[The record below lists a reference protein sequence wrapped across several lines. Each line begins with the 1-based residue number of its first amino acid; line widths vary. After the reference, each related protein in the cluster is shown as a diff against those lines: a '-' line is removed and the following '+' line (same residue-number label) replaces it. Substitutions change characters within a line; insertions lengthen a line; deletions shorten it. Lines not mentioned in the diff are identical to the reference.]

1 MNNISTHLSKDTE
14 GWKYEVV
21 WQVTQ
26 RGPSPSLDVKKQ
38 IKVTGREYH
47 KRDAEQA
54 VKTAKIKLQKA
65 QEALA

>member
-1 MNNISTHLSKDTE
+1 MNNISSTLQRDTE
-14 GWKYEVV
+14 GWRYEVV

-47 KRDAEQA
+47 KLDAE
-54 VKTAKIKLQKA
+54 KEIKKAKIKLQKA

>member
-1 MNNISTHLSKDTE
+1 MNNISTHITKDTE
-14 GWKYEVV
+14 GWRYEVILH
-21 WQVTQ
+21 VTEY
-26 RGPSPSLDVKKQ
+26 GPSPSLDVRQQ